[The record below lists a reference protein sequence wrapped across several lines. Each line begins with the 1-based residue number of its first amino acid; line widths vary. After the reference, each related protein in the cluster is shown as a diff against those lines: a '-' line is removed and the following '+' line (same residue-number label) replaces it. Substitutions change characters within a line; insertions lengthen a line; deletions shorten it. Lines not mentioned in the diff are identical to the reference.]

1 MSIASMPLLDPA
13 IAAQNQRKIE
23 KDRRKKRYHD
33 SQVQETNNH
42 SIVSKRSVELL
53 YRPVVDSET
62 KEWFRHFVPKDKRRS
77 PAINRGYWL
86 RMESIKQAVLRIV
99 ALSAETTRV
108 VNLGCGFDPFPFH
121 MLGDTVA
128 TCQFFDFDYPELV
141 QRKLGMV
148 RLLPEIMAAIGP
160 ELPISEQDRQLGVV
174 MRTRSYVLVGC
185 DLKNSMLYEKQL
197 ALLLGAAQA
206 AGPVVFIAEVS
217 LAYMTPK
224 HADAVLEVLS
234 RLPNAHV
241 LVLEQIMPAG
251 ARHFFA
257 RKMLYHFQNLTSPL
271 QCVETYSTQAT
282 QRARF
287 RRFFPS
293 VAVVDLLDSWRQLV
307 LPARRRLVALVED
320 FDEWEEFLVFCHHYV
335 VVHATNSLSTIFSEL
350 MSPAAPPVSCDASIR
365 CIGELDAKFP
375 AAAGGAFGT
384 YMFGGMSQTRSDV
397 LLVAQAGLVLH
408 VKTSQTPGARMC
420 HTFTSLGNGNIIL
433 LGGRTRPGH
442 DLDDA
447 WLFHEPSSTWSF
459 LGTLPAACSRHGT
472 VAVDQNLALFFADGT
487 FYKVQIL
494 LEGCPA
500 CLVAPLHVTGDA
512 VPRMRSF
519 GMVYTPDIN
528 EGYIVG
534 GMICN
539 VTPEFSR
546 VLYKFSL
553 HNNAVHVVAVHDSP
567 AFERMG
573 CMLHHHGSKL
583 AIFGGAGPVPQSQ
596 DSTIIEYD
604 MQTRVVNGLRISD
617 LVWDTA
623 PVFIGSQL
631 VDSTIIGGGAVCY
644 SFGSHYNK
652 MYEVDFR

>member
-99 ALSAETTRV
+99 ALSAETTGV

-271 QCVETYSTQAT
+271 QCVET
-282 QRARF
+282 
-287 RRFFPS
+287 
-293 VAVVDLLDSWRQLV
+293 
-307 LPARRRLVALVED
+307 
-320 FDEWEEFLVFCHHYV
+320 
-335 VVHATNSLSTIFSEL
+335 
-350 MSPAAPPVSCDASIR
+350 
-365 CIGELDAKFP
+365 
-375 AAAGGAFGT
+375 
-384 YMFGGMSQTRSDV
+384 
-397 LLVAQAGLVLH
+397 
-408 VKTSQTPGARMC
+408 
-420 HTFTSLGNGNIIL
+420 
-433 LGGRTRPGH
+433 
-442 DLDDA
+442 
-447 WLFHEPSSTWSF
+447 
-459 LGTLPAACSRHGT
+459 
-472 VAVDQNLALFFADGT
+472 
-487 FYKVQIL
+487 
-494 LEGCPA
+494 
-500 CLVAPLHVTGDA
+500 
-512 VPRMRSF
+512 
-519 GMVYTPDIN
+519 
-528 EGYIVG
+528 
-534 GMICN
+534 
-539 VTPEFSR
+539 
-546 VLYKFSL
+546 
-553 HNNAVHVVAVHDSP
+553 
-567 AFERMG
+567 
-573 CMLHHHGSKL
+573 
-583 AIFGGAGPVPQSQ
+583 
-596 DSTIIEYD
+596 
-604 MQTRVVNGLRISD
+604 
-617 LVWDTA
+617 
-623 PVFIGSQL
+623 
-631 VDSTIIGGGAVCY
+631 
-644 SFGSHYNK
+644 
-652 MYEVDFR
+652 